1 MYCRRTWRQVGA
13 AATAATPS
21 IDRTSFLL
29 CCEPPPVLIRMT
41 SIVDPALA
49 HRDAKHDAET
59 GRWSLSARAR
69 ASGNWSGN
77 RVGATDFTCADPSQ
91 QCTERQAAAA
101 PWFVCPCPHLG
112 FVGAVALAWSSCVV
126 LVYACMVLALDPHAR
141 NSVY

>member
-1 MYCRRTWRQVGA
+1 M
-13 AATAATPS
+13 
-21 IDRTSFLL
+21 
-29 CCEPPPVLIRMT
+29 
-41 SIVDPALA
+41 IVDPALA

-112 FVGAVALAWSSCVV
+112 YVGAVALAWSSCVV

-141 NSVY
+141 NSVYARLESLGKFTVVFIQRSIRGMIFSA